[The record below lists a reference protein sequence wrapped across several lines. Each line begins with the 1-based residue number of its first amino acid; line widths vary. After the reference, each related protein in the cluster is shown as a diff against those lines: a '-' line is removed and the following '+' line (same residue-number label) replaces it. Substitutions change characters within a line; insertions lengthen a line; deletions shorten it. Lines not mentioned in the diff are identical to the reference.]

1 MNNTHM
7 YRALLALLP
16 ALAIVP
22 SSSFAQTKTDSTT
35 GQTQAKAPSASSED
49 DTILLSPFEV
59 STSKDKGYR
68 ATNSTSGTR
77 LDTPIKEL
85 PLNLEVITNQFI
97 QDTGATNLREAL
109 RYSAGVLLE
118 SQSDAFVEPDGDR
131 QTAGA
136 NDPRGATRAPGDS
149 TTKLRGFVIDQVL
162 RDGFRRQ
169 YSADSIDID
178 RVEVLRGPSALLYGV
193 GSFGGVIN
201 YLPKKPLL
209 TEKYYTG
216 LTVGTQ
222 GLYRGE
228 FDFTGPLG
236 SSSWKPAYRITG
248 SYEERGDYTDFYKS
262 KHWTLSPVFS
272 FNPFKNTT
280 VVIDN
285 EFGHVDQTG
294 VGFQNIRSNG
304 SRTGAW
310 LTDVTPRA
318 VNPRT
323 FRWSGPDTFLKGPFR
338 NSVLDVTQKVSD
350 QFFVRAGVAQSRR
363 EFDSRQIRDTS
374 VVNQP
379 FTLTNPVNF
388 APNAVVSIAGTNY
401 NLRDA
406 LTQANRDGRFP
417 YDATDPKV
425 GLSPQQIYQNR
436 PPGSFRGD
444 SLYGYS
450 ENSSINN
457 EFLLTDSIIPGPP
470 TTSTT
475 SALRYDWIDDNKV
488 ENRSQFRA
496 DATYKLDLGMW
507 GKHDFVVG
515 VQYQKQ
521 DLKEVDFG
529 PPYSYTNHAVADIDR
544 YSYRNPND
552 YSYFRYG
559 FQGDGRPDF
568 PRTKLHHYQTLTW
581 DLGYYAVYQGK
592 FFHDRLTLIGGAR
605 RDRNDQWGATYY
617 DYESTHTPDYNVR
630 AGAKAPTATSPQIG
644 ASFAITRNL
653 SVFGL
658 YSTGVVPNYYARD
671 GNGNAFAPTKAKN
684 KEVGLKFDVLDGRIS
699 GTISAYKIERTNTPK
714 DLWWAPAPYK
724 NASKGYDP
732 AKANTTV
739 WSYPNAEAVWYGIKK
754 VGVDAAK
761 KIFPSGYWPTL
772 DAMAAVPAGAD
783 EFTPGA
789 GFSSIPGVQRW
800 WDSSIDTT
808 TNMRGLMRESEY
820 NTYTLGGTGNAG
832 VYFPLVNMSDPQ
844 TAAFI
849 LASKVDYRGWGG
861 NFNYTSGQ
869 TYYFGNGTSGTGN
882 APDSSGA
889 SVALNDESKGWDMML
904 IASVTNDL
912 QATFNF
918 AHAKRQITSP
928 TYSFVSAPFWP
939 VAWWY
944 VRDGNFGTLSYNKTA
959 SQVYGDVKDT
969 TTYKAAIP
977 EYQQSA
983 DDTPK
988 NTASA
993 WLRYSLDHT
1002 IPPLKGV
1009 TVGLGG
1015 YWEDKRMWFSGFSG
1029 GGGNIDRV
1037 TVPGMAEPVLVQL
1050 WTKRRITMNALIE
1063 YRTVFKEK
1071 YHVRYAINVDNL
1083 LDDQHRYGYIYAPGR
1098 SAKFT
1103 MGVDF

>member
-1 MNNTHM
+1 MGQP
-7 YRALLALLP
+7 P
-16 ALAIVP
+16 AR
-22 SSSFAQTKTDSTT
+22 
-35 GQTQAKAPSASSED
+35 SASDE

-59 STSKDKGYR
+59 TTSKDKGYR

-97 QDTGATNLREAL
+97 QDTGATNLRQAL

-169 YSADSIDID
+169 YSADSINID

-216 LTVGTQ
+216 VTVGTA

-248 SYEERGDYTDFYKS
+248 AYQENGDYTDFYKS
-262 KHWTLSPVFS
+262 KYWTVSPVFS
-272 FNPFKNTT
+272 FNPFKNTQ

-285 EFGHVDQTG
+285 EFGHSNQSG
-294 VGFQNIRSNG
+294 VGFQNIRSG
-304 SRTGAW
+304 GGGRIAGW
-310 LTDVTPRA
+310 LTDVRQGA

-338 NSVLDVTQKVSD
+338 NSVIDVTQKISD
-350 QFFVRAGVAQSRR
+350 DFFLRAGVAQSRR
-363 EFDSRQIRDTS
+363 EYDSRQIRDTS
-374 VVNQP
+374 TVNTP
-379 FTLTNPVNF
+379 FAPTNPVNF
-388 APNAVVSIAGTNY
+388 RPDSVITIGGTTY
-401 NLRDA
+401 NLRNA
-406 LTQANRDGRFP
+406 LTQANSDGKFP
-417 YDATDPKV
+417 NDPV
-425 GLSPQQIYQNR
+425 TGLTPNQIYQNR
-436 PPGSFRGD
+436 PAGSFRGD
-444 SLYGYS
+444 TLYGYV

-457 EFLLTDSIIPGPP
+457 EFLLNNSIAPAPP
-470 TTSTT
+470 TANST
-475 SALRYDWIDDNKV
+475 SALRYDWIDDNKI

-496 DATYKLDLGMW
+496 DATYKLNLGAW

-521 DLKEVDFG
+521 DLKEDYFG
-529 PPYSYTNHAVADIDR
+529 PAYSYANHAVADIDR

-552 YSYFRYG
+552 FSYFRYG
-559 FQGDGRPDF
+559 LQGDGRPDS
-568 PRTKLHHYQTLTW
+568 PRLKLNHYKTLTW

-592 FFHDRLTLIGGAR
+592 FFGERLTLIGGAR
-605 RDRNDQWGATYY
+605 RDRNDQRGVTYY
-617 DYESTHTPDYNVR
+617 DYESTHTPDYNTRV
-630 AGAKAPTATSPQIG
+630 GPKAPTATSPQIG
-644 ASFAITRNL
+644 VSFAITRSL

-724 NASKGYDP
+724 NAAKGYDT
-732 AKANTTV
+732 AKPNTTV
-739 WSYPNAEAVWYGIKK
+739 WSYPNPEAVWYGIQKA
-754 VGVDAAK
+754 GLATAK

-772 DAMAAVPAGAD
+772 DAMAAIPAGTNQY
-783 EFTPGA
+783 TPGA
-789 GFSSIPGVQRW
+789 GFSNIPGVQRW
-800 WDSSIDTT
+800 WDWSIDTT
-808 TNMRGLMRESEY
+808 TGLRGLMGESEY
-820 NTYTLGGTGNAG
+820 NTFTLGQKGGAG
-832 VYFPLVNMSDPQ
+832 IYFPLLNMSDPQ
-844 TAAFI
+844 VAAFAM
-849 LASKVDYRGWGG
+849 ASKVDYTGWGG

-869 TYYFGNGTSGTGN
+869 TYYYGDGSAGTGN

-889 SVALNDESKGWDMML
+889 AVGINDESKGWDIML
-904 IASVTNDL
+904 IANVTRDL

-928 TYSFVSAPFWP
+928 TYKFVSAPFWP
-939 VAWWY
+939 LAWWY
-944 VRDGNFGTLSYNKTA
+944 VRDGNFGTLSYNKSA
-959 SQVYGDVKDT
+959 SEVYGDIKDT

-977 EYQQSA
+977 EYQQAA

-1002 IPPLKGV
+1002 LPPLKGV
-1009 TVGLGG
+1009 TLGFGG

-1037 TVPGMAEPVLVQL
+1037 NVPGLTEPVLVQL
-1050 WTKRRITMNALIE
+1050 WTKRRITLNALVE
-1063 YRTVFKEK
+1063 YRIVYKEK
-1071 YHVRYAINVDNL
+1071 YHVRYALNVDNV

-1098 SAKFT
+1098 SAKFSV
-1103 MGVDF
+1103 GVDF